1 MVIIKEGENDF
12 SIKCYVG
19 KSKGRAVFTFYVNA
33 HLPIHITT
41 TPLIST
47 SHNFKF
53 LELNIKFKRGA
64 IMDKVLTANNVQ
76 KDYKSGKIKV
86 SALKKTTIDINHGEI
101 VVIIGK
107 SGSGK
112 STLLNVLGGLIKPD
126 SGQVLL
132 SGKSLYDIKEKQRAE
147 IRNTDCG
154 FIYQNF
160 NLINE
165 LSVINNIRLPFDIAG
180 RSYEIKREK
189 ELLSLLGLENRKT
202 FYPCQLSGG
211 EKQRVAIARAL
222 LIEPSVILADEPTG
236 NLDLDSG
243 KKLME
248 FIKQTNEQQKQTY
261 IVVTH
266 DLEWLKIAHTVYRMS
281 DGVLTPEV
289 K

>member
-1 MVIIKEGENDF
+1 MEK
-12 SIKCYVG
+12 
-19 KSKGRAVFTFYVNA
+19 
-33 HLPIHITT
+33 L
-41 TPLIST
+41 
-47 SHNFKF
+47 
-53 LELNIKFKRGA
+53 
-64 IMDKVLTANNVQ
+64 LTANNV
-76 KDYKSGKIKV
+76 KKNYVSGKIKV
-86 SALKKTTIDINHGEI
+86 SALKNTELDINKGEI
-101 VVIIGK
+101 AVIIGK

-126 SGQVLL
+126 AGQVLL
-132 SGKSLYDIKEKQRAE
+132 CGKSLYDLKEKQRAE

-180 RSYEIKREK
+180 KPYEIKKEK
-189 ELLSLLGLENRKT
+189 ELLSVLGIEKRKT

-236 NLDLDSG
+236 NLDSDSG

-248 FIKQTNEQQKQTY
+248 FIKSTNEQKKQTY
-261 IVVTH
+261 VVVTH